1 MKKIILS
8 LMLLVSINLQAQDK
22 AALVEHYEKFY
33 EQMRAQGDMQG
44 IINAMTHLN
53 ILKPSQERLDTLA
66 YLYANGGKYLQAL
79 NTIGIEKVATDSD
92 LAVEVKAVSLK
103 ALKQPQRALEQYEVL
118 FARDPSAFL
127 AYEMADL
134 QMQTG
139 KADAAMQKIEYG
151 IANAKEE
158 DKKAF
163 YESQVPYEVAL
174 KAAFIHLKA
183 LIEFN
188 KDQVNN
194 IDSAVAL
201 LDEALAISPNFNL
214 ALISKDALL
223 KRKNPP
229 KAPETTPKN

>member
-8 LMLLVSINLQAQDK
+8 LILFVSINLQGQDK
-22 AALVEHYEKFY
+22 ATLIQHYENFY
-33 EQMRAQGDMQG
+33 EQMRSQGDMQG

-53 ILKPSQERLDTLA
+53 ILKPTQARIDTLA
-66 YLYANGGKYLQAL
+66 YLYANGGKYVQAL
-79 NTIGIEKVATDSD
+79 NTIGIDKVASDSE

-118 FARDPSAFL
+118 FDRKPSAFV

-134 QMQTG
+134 LIQVRKT
-139 KADAAMQKIEYG
+139 DAAMEKVEYG

-158 DKKAF
+158 DKKGF

-194 IDSAVAL
+194 IDSAVVL

-214 ALISKDALL
+214 ARISKEALL

-229 KAPETTPKN
+229 TETTTPKN